1 MLKGNNLHKSYK
13 SGHVLDNISIAI
25 ERGKI
30 YGLLG
35 RNGAGKTT
43 LFKILCGLI
52 KSDSGHVIV
61 ESERAKPIGAI
72 IEEPGLYN
80 YLNAYDNLKIFAG
93 IQGAPCNKKALQ
105 ESLSKVGL
113 PLDRKDPVRN
123 FSMGMKQRLGIA
135 IALLNNPEYL
145 VLDEPFSGLDPIGV
159 ASLIQL
165 IRQLANENIGILL
178 SSHLMGELSKSC
190 DYLFVIEQG
199 KIVNQGTTQNLIN
212 THITTYTLSAENI
225 ETSIV
230 LKQYHPKMELHGAT
244 ITCTAQEIPQLL
256 DRLLKE
262 GIAVTACMPQLT
274 LEQLLNT
281 SAHESIT

>member
-1 MLKGNNLHKSYK
+1 MLKGTDLNKSYK
-13 SGHVLDNISIAI
+13 SGKVLDNISIEI
-25 ERGKI
+25 GRGRI

-43 LFKILCGLI
+43 MFKILCGLT
-52 KSDSGHVIV
+52 KPDSGSVVI
-61 ESERAKPIGAI
+61 ESVTSKPIGAI
-72 IEEPGLYN
+72 IEKPGLYN
-80 YLNAYDNLKIFAG
+80 YLSAQDNLKLFAG
-93 IQGAPCNKKALQ
+93 IQNAPNDAKAVE
-105 ESLSKVGL
+105 ESLLKVGL
-113 PLDRKDPVRN
+113 SPKRKDPVRN

-190 DYLFVIEQG
+190 DYLYVIENG
-199 KIVNQGTTQNLIN
+199 KIVNQGTTLTLIN
-212 THITTYTLSAENI
+212 SHITSYTLSANNI
-225 ETSIV
+225 ETSAV
-230 LKQYHPKMELHGAT
+230 LKRYNPKMELHGAT

-256 DRLLKE
+256 DGLLKE
-262 GIAVTACMPQLT
+262 GIEVTACMPQLT

-281 SAHESIT
+281 PAL